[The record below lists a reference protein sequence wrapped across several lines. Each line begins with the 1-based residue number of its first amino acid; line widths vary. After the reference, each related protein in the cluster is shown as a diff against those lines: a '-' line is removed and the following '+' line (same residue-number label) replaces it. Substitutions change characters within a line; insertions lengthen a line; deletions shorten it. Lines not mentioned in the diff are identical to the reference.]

1 MPAGTLEGVQDGSH
15 SRRARAAAAAG
26 LCLLAASVA
35 GLAGCAAGDEVV
47 SNVSAEVEPTPSHG
61 QSGAALP
68 GPPPPGMQS
77 NALVVTPRQRAYLD
91 SLRSAGVQPS
101 SDLSALS
108 IGSYVCQAKAA
119 KQPEQAVWDFVAP
132 LVRNDVSETATGAGA
147 PSTTQLHQQTADYIR
162 IATDRL
168 C

>member
-1 MPAGTLEGVQDGSH
+1 M
-15 SRRARAAAAAG
+15 
-26 LCLLAASVA
+26 CLLAASVA
-35 GLAGCAAGDEVV
+35 WLTGCAAGDEVV
-47 SNVSAEVEPTPSHG
+47 SNESAAAEPAPTHG

-91 SLRSAGVQPS
+91 SLRAAGVQPS

-132 LVRNDVSETATGAGA
+132 LVRNDAGETTAGAGE
-147 PSTTQLHQQTADYIR
+147 PSTTQLHTLTADYIR

>member
-1 MPAGTLEGVQDGSH
+1 LEDVQHGS
-15 SRRARAAAAAG
+15 RPPRAIAAASAG
-26 LCLLAASVA
+26 LCLLAAWLS
-35 GLAGCAAGDEVV
+35 GCSAGDEVV
-47 SNVSAEVEPTPSHG
+47 SNESAAVEPPATHG
-61 QSGAALP
+61 QNGAALP

-77 NALVVTPRQRAYLD
+77 NALVVTPRQRGYLD

-101 SDLSALS
+101 SDLAALS

-132 LVRNDVSETATGAGA
+132 LVRNDASETEPGGGTGEPTKA
-147 PSTTQLHQQTADYIR
+147 QLHEETADYIR